1 MSSIEG
7 KESVFDLAQAQKK
20 ITDII
25 KLKKSG
31 QEEQLRLELAD
42 PVLPLIIDTL
52 ARWGN
57 EEEKTQAALVE
68 KLLQWENE
76 SERLENEEKEREIE
90 KTFTSDKVLMW
101 HEGLSAPRSSLPE
114 VVRAVIVGNP
124 LQTGNGGQRLER
136 NVDPDLAKILA
147 PELENS
153 LSQLAEDP
161 NATKG
166 LSRENKYGN
175 QSGEYVKNQ
184 DWLARQAVIESVLAW
199 AETLRANENAHELS
213 LALEYKPSIVELKI
227 KIVEASAAKMT
238 DKEEKKRLIDAV
250 REVKNYV
257 REFQL
262 LTEKQKERYFRQ
274 TSEQDEQQVGEGIS
288 QQTDK
293 KEEKKK
299 KPKRAEKGN
308 PFANLFR
315 RKNGINNE
323 ETE

>member
-1 MSSIEG
+1 MLPIEG
-7 KESVFDLAQAQKK
+7 KERVFDLAQAQEK
-20 ITDII
+20 IADII

-31 QEEQLRLELAD
+31 QEEQLRLELID
-42 PVLPLIIDTL
+42 PVLPLIIDAL

-90 KTFTSDKVLMW
+90 RALAADPVLMW

-114 VVRAVIVGNP
+114 VVRAVIAGNS
-124 LQTGNGGQRLER
+124 LQMINEDQLQEK
-136 NVDPDLAKILA
+136 NVDPDLARILA

-153 LSQLAEDP
+153 LSQLVEEP
-161 NATKG
+161 SATKD
-166 LSRENKYGN
+166 LSRENKHGN
-175 QSGEYVKNQ
+175 QSGEYIKNR
-184 DWLARQAVIESVLAW
+184 DWLARQVVIESVLAW

-227 KIVEASAAKMT
+227 KIVEASVAKMT
-238 DKEEKKRLIDAV
+238 DKGEKKRLVEAV
-250 REVKNYV
+250 REVKKYM

-262 LTEKQKERYFRQ
+262 LTEKQKENYFRQ

-299 KPKRAEKGN
+299 KPKKAEKGN

-323 ETE
+323 EIK